1 MGIATLIKS
10 AQLSSPELCV
20 LTDDQLQKLQRLLV
34 EMTGDFAAICGEYG
48 FNWLLCGGSV
58 LGAIRHGG
66 FIPWDD
72 DMDLCMP
79 RADFEKFK
87 DVFPGRF
94 SNKYELKLPGDPG
107 YLYHF
112 PKIYRKNTL
121 AQNIQSAPDADECI
135 CLDIFILENASDSRL
150 ARTAHGFL
158 CTGLLLIDSLMRMER
173 CKNNLLKYGGS
184 NPALCSAVKK
194 RALFA
199 ACFSFLTLEQWLK
212 LSDRIFAL
220 CRNKNSRLTVIP
232 SGNGHYFGEL
242 YQRRHLMPPK
252 QAAFGDAQFFIPA
265 TPEHYLKIRY
275 GDGYRNIP
283 PAEDRERHAYIR
295 FDFGDA
301 VK

>member
-10 AQLSSPELCV
+10 AQLSSPELQT

-34 EMTGDFAAICGEYG
+34 EMTGDFAAVCQENGLS
-48 FNWLLCGGSV
+48 WLLCGGSV
-58 LGAIRHGG
+58 LGTVRHGG

-79 RADFEKFK
+79 REDFETFK
-87 DVFPGRF
+87 TVFPGSL

-121 AQNIQSAPDADECI
+121 AQNIQSAEDADESI

-150 ARTAHGFL
+150 VRTAHGFL
-158 CTGLLLIDSLMRMER
+158 CTGLLLIDSLMRMKR

-194 RALFA
+194 RAMFA
-199 ACFSFLTLEQWLK
+199 ACFSFLRLEQWLK
-212 LSDRIFAL
+212 LSDRVFAL
-220 CRNKNSRLTVIP
+220 CRNQNSRLTVIP

-242 YQRRHLMPPK
+242 YQRSSLLPPK
-252 QAAFGDAQFFIPA
+252 KAEFGDAQFFIPKS
-265 TPEHYLKIRY
+265 PEHYLKIRY
-275 GDGYRNIP
+275 GDSYLQIP
-283 PAEDRERHAYIR
+283 PPEDRERHAYIR
-295 FDFGDA
+295 FDFGNA